1 MTNQITLVLQQNWP
15 SVLILLIAIIFIM
28 IVLVN
33 KNYQLLRAEAFRL
46 MMQVEKKNTVS
57 TAGYK
62 KFEKVYN
69 TLYDVYIPSWFRVFY
84 SKEDMREIL
93 QYWYEELKDYLDN
106 GILDNSTQAKKQSNY
121 PH

>member
-15 SVLILLIAIIFIM
+15 SVLIFAIAIVFIVM
-28 IVLVN
+28 ILVN